1 MNFEEEL
8 GSELV
13 KHSESMATS
22 LKALFANIPENTRE
36 IHIEVFA
43 SQDGDGMFSVYVSLD
58 GPDLHLLNKAIERYA
73 SLFEPKYVD
82 STINPYIP
90 TVDPFDVDFEVNDVV
105 VDCVANWI
113 NSIWERPKVLASNI
127 PVIVLGHDSFGT
139 VTPLELG

>member
-8 GSELV
+8 SSELA
-13 KHSESMATS
+13 KHSESMASS
-22 LKALFANIPENTRE
+22 LKVLIANIPENTHE

-58 GPDLHLLNKAIERYA
+58 GPDLHVLNKAIERYA
-73 SLFEPKYVD
+73 SLFEPKYVG
-82 STINPYIP
+82 SNIKPYIP

-113 NSIWERPKVLASNI
+113 KSIWEKPKVLASNI
-127 PVIVLGHDSFGT
+127 PVIVVGHDGFGT
-139 VTPLELG
+139 VTPLELR